1 MQITCFCFFFFLML
15 RRPPR
20 STRTDTLF
28 PYTTLFRSHLRR
40 RADPLLRPYR
50 LLGADAADPAA
61 HGPGFLD
68 RRRIWRGGD
77 LHGRICAPC
86 PPLLLRQLS
95 RIRDARRLL
104 ARRGADAALLAD
116 ARRCGDARLVL
127 AHPLSDCPA
136 RGADN
141 RKGTRL

>member
-77 LHGRICAPC
+77 LHCRLWAPWQ
-86 PPLLLRQLS
+86 PRPLRQLS
-95 RIRDARRLL
+95 RLREARRLI
-104 ARRGADAALLAD
+104 AWRGASATLPAD
-116 ARRCGDARLVL
+116 ARTWG
-127 AHPLSDCPA
+127 LSSSGPENTLSCSPPT
-136 RGADN
+136 G
-141 RKGTRL
+141 G